1 MSQICIHVPP
11 FEAQQTVDLEV
22 TINGRRHVMNYRVET
37 FAWPEGLTAD
47 ARIEQLRAWIRDY
60 DAGWELVQI
69 GPAGGGLVPV
79 TFRKTEPAMPAQPSP
94 PSPETPDADV

>member
-37 FAWPEGLTAD
+37 FAWPDELTPD

-60 DAGWELVQI
+60 DASWELVQI

-79 TFRKTEPAMPAQPSP
+79 TFRKTSP
-94 PSPETPDADV
+94 PAPPPPASPLPPDDDV